1 MCISSSLRLLPA
13 SSPCV
18 FSLRLLPALLLPI
31 LTSVTLGGVPRRAT
45 TLQQFRKP
53 ATQKA
58 LNQLFDSVDLDK
70 SGWLDLEEA
79 AKALK

>member
-18 FSLRLLPALLLPI
+18 FSLRLLLPI